1 MRVTNNKQAN
11 SPQRRTVVTAMFR
24 IGLFSVAGFVIS
36 SVVAPSMVQAG
47 VELRSPADT
56 TRVHAV
62 HVDVSVVGKVQT
74 PIEKKKFKTLDLNLK
89 AVFEYSERHLAGL
102 GPKAQGL
109 RSIRMISEAGA
120 VIEIG
125 NESSSLRLRDGRRL
139 LIAQGQKQ
147 GMTYYS
153 PDGPMT
159 FNELELLTHPGDS
172 LAIWGLLPEKTV
184 EIGDTWDCENW
195 VAQVLADVNAVFK
208 NELAC
213 KLESVDDGIAK
224 ISFGGAVAGASDGA
238 GVEVNVS
245 GTFEFDVAQQLI
257 RELSLKQ
264 IEKRDPGT
272 VSSGIDVVA
281 TVVVKQE
288 LKPSTTELGNAAIA
302 KKVANSGANDM
313 LLQFRSPWQVGFLY
327 DRDWHIF
334 QQTSQ
339 FAVMRLL
346 DEGLLVAQCN
356 LTKLPKAAAGTHTD
370 PQKFEADVQE
380 ALGEQLERIVESGEL
395 KTDNGDYHYRVVAQ
409 GKVGELP
416 MLWIYYLCAAP
427 DGQQTAL
434 VFVLEPKNQE
444 KLNGRDLKISQS
456 LTFHSAGNAI
466 RPAST
471 QP

>member
-1 MRVTNNKQAN
+1 MRVNFNHQAV
-11 SPQRRTVVTAMFR
+11 STQSQTTVVAILR
-24 IGLFSVAGFVIS
+24 LGLLAIASFAVLTPSVLF
-36 SVVAPSMVQAG
+36 AG
-47 VELRSPADT
+47 VELRAPADT

-62 HVDVSVVGKVQT
+62 HVDVTVTGKVKT

-89 AVFEYSERHLAGL
+89 AVFEYSERHLPGV

-109 RSIRMISEAGA
+109 RSVRQMSEAGA

-139 LIAQGQKQ
+139 LVAQGQKH

-184 EIGDTWDCENW
+184 EVGDTWDCENW
-195 VAQVLADVNAVFK
+195 VAQVLSDVNAVFK

-245 GTFEFDVAQQLI
+245 GTFEYDVAQQLI

-281 TVVVKQE
+281 TVVVKQG
-288 LKPSTTELGNAAIA
+288 LKSGTTELGNAAIA

-346 DEGLLVAQCN
+346 DEGLLIAQCN
-356 LTKLPKAAAGTHTD
+356 LTKLPKVTAGTHTD
-370 PQKFEADVQE
+370 PQKFEADIQE

-395 KTDNGDYHYRVVAQ
+395 KTDNGAYHYRVVAE
-409 GKVGELP
+409 GKVGDLP

-427 DGQQTAL
+427 DGRQTAL
-434 VFVLEPKNQE
+434 VFVLEPKNKD
-444 KLNGRDLKISQS
+444 KLDGRDLKISQS
-456 LTFHSAGNAI
+456 LTFHSASNPI
-466 RPAST
+466 RPASA